1 MPSYLAGDNMIGTIL
16 FYAGFLLLLLLFTEE
31 FARTAAWLRTQLAQ
45 YPRYRLI
52 AYPLIAVLL
61 LAAGIVIATS
71 LIEFA
76 TTTPF
81 SYE

>member
-1 MPSYLAGDNMIGTIL
+1 MIGTIL

-31 FARTAAWLRTQLAQ
+31 FARAAAWLKTQLAH
-45 YPRYRLI
+45 YPRYRFI

-61 LAAGIVIATS
+61 LTAGIIIATS
-71 LIEFA
+71 LLEFA
-76 TTTPF
+76 TTGPF